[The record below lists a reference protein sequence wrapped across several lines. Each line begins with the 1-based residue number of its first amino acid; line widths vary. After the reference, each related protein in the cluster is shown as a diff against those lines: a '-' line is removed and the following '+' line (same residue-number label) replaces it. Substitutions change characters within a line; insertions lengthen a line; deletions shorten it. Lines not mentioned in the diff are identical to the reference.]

1 MAVIRHNAYQVVVA
15 EWAAFCLLADA
26 ATELTFKM
34 LALAK
39 SVQQGRE
46 QKQVFKWLEVSGNV

>member
-46 QKQVFKWLEVSGNV
+46 QKQVLSGWR

>member
-1 MAVIRHNAYQVVVA
+1 MAVIRHNASQGVVA

-34 LALAK
+34 LALAE
-39 SVQQGRE
+39 SVQQ
-46 QKQVFKWLEVSGNV
+46 